1 VALALSLRLVG
12 EMIPERLDLTLRDGA
27 PVVVRPLT
35 PADRAMVA
43 EGYRRLSPEARY
55 QRFWVREGKVIGDAM
70 LDRLLTGS
78 PPEHAVWTVFDPAR
92 KDFPGMGAASFWRS
106 DTDPAEAEFS
116 VTVLDADQGRGV
128 ATLLLAVLWL
138 VAYRHGIERFSG
150 YTVPENRKA
159 LRWMRDTGAEGEW
172 DGYNAV
178 FHWKLAD
185 LDALPETP
193 AGADLA
199 GRLAEL
205 SAVML

>member
-1 VALALSLRLVG
+1 
-12 EMIPERLDLTLRDGA
+12 MIPDRLELVLRDGT
-27 PVVVRPLT
+27 PVVARPLT
-35 PADRAMVA
+35 PADRDMVA

-78 PPEHAVWTVFDPAR
+78 PPEHAVWTVFDPSR
-92 KDFPGMGAASFWRS
+92 EGFPGMGAASFWRS
-106 DTDPAEAEFS
+106 EPDPEEAEFS

-138 VAYRHGIERFSG
+138 VAYRHGIARFVG
-150 YTVPENRKA
+150 YTMPENRKA
-159 LRWMRDTGAEGEW
+159 AGWMRDTGAEGEW

-178 FHWKLAD
+178 FRWD
-185 LDALPETP
+185 LGNLDKLPETR
-193 AGADLA
+193 AGAELA

-205 SAVML
+205 SKVML

>member
-1 VALALSLRLVG
+1 MEA
-12 EMIPERLDLTLRDGA
+12 MIPERLELALRDGT
-27 PVVVRPLT
+27 PVVARPLT
-35 PADRAMVA
+35 PADREMVA

-106 DTDPAEAEFS
+106 DTDPEEAEFS

-138 VAYRHGIERFSG
+138 VAYRHGIGRFVG
-150 YTVPENRKA
+150 YAMPENRKA
-159 LRWMRDTGAEGEW
+159 AGWMTDTGAEGEW

-178 FHWKLAD
+178 FRWD
-185 LDALPETP
+185 LENLDKLPETP
-193 AGADLA
+193 AGAELA
-199 GRLAEL
+199 ERLAAL
-205 SAVML
+205 SKVML